1 MRTRPALD
9 ALLIALIVFAFALP
23 QVAAADEPRTIV
35 VSGNGEA
42 SANADTADLSFAVET
57 HAKTAA
63 DAAGRNAALAQKITD
78 SLKAKLGDKGK
89 IWTGGYSLSPDYE
102 QHQGRENPTIVGYNA
117 QNSINV
123 ETPAL
128 NLLGDLIDTAISA
141 GANRVN
147 FLNFTLK
154 NDAKARAEAL
164 TNATRDAQ
172 AQAQTLAS
180 SLNVRLKRLITA
192 STQGVP
198 RPVPLYRTEKAY
210 AASAG
215 AVSTP
220 IEAGQVTVSATVYLT
235 YEIE

>member
-1 MRTRPALD
+1 MRTRPALE
-9 ALLIALIVFAFALP
+9 ALLIALILSTLATA
-23 QVAAADEPRTIV
+23 QIAAADETRTIV

-42 SANADTADLSFAVET
+42 AGNADTADLSFAIET

-63 DAAGRNAALAQKITD
+63 DAAARNAALAQKITD
-78 SLKAKLGDKGK
+78 SLKAKLGDKGR

-102 QHQGRENPTIVGYNA
+102 QHQGRENPAIVGYNA

-123 ETPAL
+123 ETPAM

-147 FLNFTLK
+147 YLNFTLK

-164 TNATRDAQ
+164 ENASRDAQ

-180 SLNVRLKRLITA
+180 SLKVRLKRLITA

-198 RPVPLYRTEKAY
+198 RPVPLRRME
-210 AASAG
+210 AAFATTAG

-220 IEAGQVTVSATVYLT
+220 IEAGQITVSATVYLT